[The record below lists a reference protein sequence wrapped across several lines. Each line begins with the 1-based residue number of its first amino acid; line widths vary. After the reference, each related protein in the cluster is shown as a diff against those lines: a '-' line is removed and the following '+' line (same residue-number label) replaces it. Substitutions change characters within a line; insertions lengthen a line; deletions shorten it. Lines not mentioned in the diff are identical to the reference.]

1 MFAKLRLLAA
11 AVLCC
16 AASATASAAVY
27 LLDITNHTGY
37 TITYMSVS
45 SAESEL
51 WEQNLL
57 GRKVLP
63 SGKRQRVTI
72 TGDKSPIYDIRLID
86 EEGDEYTFFN
96 VDVSKDDITVTRDD
110 LDD

>member
-1 MFAKLRLLAA
+1 MFAKLRLLSA

-16 AASATASAAVY
+16 AASATASADIY
-27 LLDITNHTGY
+27 LLDITNHTGNA
-37 TITYMSVS
+37 ITYMSVS
-45 SAESEL
+45 STESTL

-57 GRKVLP
+57 GDKALP

-86 EEGDEYTFFN
+86 EAGDEYTFWS
-96 VDVSKDDITVTRDD
+96 VDVSKDDITVTRED